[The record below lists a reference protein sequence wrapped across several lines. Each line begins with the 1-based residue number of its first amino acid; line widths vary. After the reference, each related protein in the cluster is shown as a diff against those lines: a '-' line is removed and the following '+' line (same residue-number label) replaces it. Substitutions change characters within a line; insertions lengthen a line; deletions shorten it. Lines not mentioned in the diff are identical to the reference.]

1 MSKREDQIIIQIGIE
16 DEMKR
21 SYMDYAMSVIVSR
34 AIPDVRDG
42 LKPVHR
48 RILYSMYESGFYANK
63 PYKKSARTVGDV
75 IGKYHPHGDVAVYDS
90 LVRMAQNF
98 SLRAPLIDGQGNFG
112 SMDGDSAAAMRY
124 TESRLA
130 KISHTLLEDIDK
142 ETVDFQAN
150 YDGSES
156 EPTVIPAMFPN
167 LLVNGAGGI
176 AVGMAT
182 NIPPHNLGEIID
194 ACTLYIDNNDVDIS
208 ELISVVKG
216 PDFPTGGII
225 LGSSGIQSAYL
236 TGRGSVVFRGKC
248 EIEDNNNRQAIII
261 SEMPYMVNKA
271 KLVEKIAELVH
282 EKRIEGIS
290 DLRDESNKDGVRVV
304 IEIKRDAV
312 AEVVLN
318 QLYSFTQ
325 LQTSFGVIM
334 LALDEGMPKVMN
346 LKEVIGAFIKFREVV
361 ITRRTIF
368 LLNKARDK
376 AHILLGIRIAVSNID
391 EVIRIIRGSSNPNDA
406 KDQLMTKAWG
416 CSDII
421 SLIKL
426 VDDKAIIS
434 DDGKSHLTEIQAK
447 AILEMRLQRLTAME
461 KDKLEA
467 DLTDLTTEVKGY
479 VDILSSRE
487 KLLFILKSELLKVKE
502 EYATPRLTEIVQGN
516 FEHDMED
523 LIQKE
528 DMVVT
533 VTLGGYIKRVPL
545 VTYRAQKR
553 GGKGRS
559 GLSMRDEDILTQL
572 FVGSTHTPMLF
583 FSNIGQVYSLKLYK
597 LPLGN
602 PQSKGRP
609 IVNLLPLKEGEVVT
623 NIMPMPE
630 NQEEWVN
637 MHIMFAT
644 SKGNIRRNDLSDF
657 KKIQANGKIAIRMD
671 EDDTLVNVAA
681 CSEDDHILLASKK
694 GKAVR
699 FPVSAVRVFRSRT
712 SDGVRGMKLASG
724 DKVISMTILH
734 GIKASMEEREAY
746 LTIPVDKRLEI
757 TKGNEEFTSE
767 ELGVSLS
774 KEQIV
779 DLAKGEE
786 FILTISENGLG
797 KRSSAYHYRITN
809 RGGSG
814 IVNMVLSEKTGEVV
828 ASMAANMNDEI
839 MLITNNGKLIRC
851 RLDSVRVTGRSTS
864 GVILFKTEKDEKVV
878 SASLIA
884 DSSEEEGEVEEEG
897 GEDNGED
904 NVLQE

>member
-1 MSKREDQIIIQIGIE
+1 MNKLDDQIITPISIE

-48 RILYSMYESGFYANK
+48 RILYSMYESGFYSNK
-63 PYKKSARTVGDV
+63 PYKKSARIVGDV
-75 IGKYHPHGDVAVYDS
+75 IGKYHPHGDGAVYDS
-90 LVRMAQNF
+90 LVRMAQDF

-142 ETVDFQAN
+142 DTVDFQAN

-156 EPTVIPAMFPN
+156 EPSVIPAMFPN
-167 LLVNGAGGI
+167 LLVNGTGGI

-194 ACTLYIDNNDVDIS
+194 ACILYIDNNDIDIS
-208 ELISVVKG
+208 DLISVVKG

-225 LGSSGIQSAYL
+225 LGTSGVHSAYL

-248 EIEDNNNRQAIII
+248 EIEDNNNRQSIII

-304 IEIKRDAV
+304 VEIKRDAV

-346 LKEVIGAFIKFREVV
+346 LKEVIAAFIKFREVV
-361 ITRRTIF
+361 VTRRTIF

-391 EVIRIIRGSSNPNDA
+391 EVIRIIRASSNPNDA
-406 KDQLMTKAWG
+406 KDQLMTKAWD
-416 CSDII
+416 CSDIT

-434 DDGKSHLTEIQAK
+434 DGNKIHLTELQAK

-461 KDKLEA
+461 KDKLES
-467 DLTDLTTEVKGY
+467 DLTELTNEVKEY

-487 KLLFILKSELLKVKE
+487 KLLSILKSELLKVRE
-502 EYATPRLTEIVQGN
+502 DYTTPRLTEIAHGN

-533 VTLGGYIKRVPL
+533 VTLSGYIKRVPL

-572 FVGSTHTPMLF
+572 FIGSTHTPMLF
-583 FSNIGQVYSLKLYK
+583 FSNIGQVYSLKL
-597 LPLGN
+597 
-602 PQSKGRP
+602 
-609 IVNLLPLKEGEVVT
+609 
-623 NIMPMPE
+623 
-630 NQEEWVN
+630 
-637 MHIMFAT
+637 
-644 SKGNIRRNDLSDF
+644 
-657 KKIQANGKIAIRMD
+657 
-671 EDDTLVNVAA
+671 
-681 CSEDDHILLASKK
+681 
-694 GKAVR
+694 
-699 FPVSAVRVFRSRT
+699 
-712 SDGVRGMKLASG
+712 
-724 DKVISMTILH
+724 
-734 GIKASMEEREAY
+734 
-746 LTIPVDKRLEI
+746 
-757 TKGNEEFTSE
+757 
-767 ELGVSLS
+767 
-774 KEQIV
+774 
-779 DLAKGEE
+779 
-786 FILTISENGLG
+786 
-797 KRSSAYHYRITN
+797 
-809 RGGSG
+809 
-814 IVNMVLSEKTGEVV
+814 
-828 ASMAANMNDEI
+828 
-839 MLITNNGKLIRC
+839 
-851 RLDSVRVTGRSTS
+851 
-864 GVILFKTEKDEKVV
+864 
-878 SASLIA
+878 
-884 DSSEEEGEVEEEG
+884 
-897 GEDNGED
+897 
-904 NVLQE
+904 